1 MDRINEGTF
10 DQMMEDAI
18 RCEPQ
23 VALPVDFRQL
33 FLDQT
38 KVQEKPKFQIF
49 SWVEVFSSF
58 IIAITIGT
66 AFLIPALL
74 PEQLSPLMQ
83 WYIQWGGYLLT
94 KAVYFLPGI
103 ILTGA
108 GILLAIGL
116 LIVGGKAMLLILKN
130 VKKRKNAPLLL

>member
-10 DQMMEDAI
+10 DLMMENAI

-23 VALPVDFRQL
+23 LKPPVDFRNL
-33 FLDQT
+33 FLDQI
-38 KVQEKPKFQIF
+38 KAQEKPKFQIF
-49 SWVEVFSSF
+49 SWIEVFSSF

-94 KAVYFLPGI
+94 KAVFFLPGI
-103 ILTGA
+103 ILTGG

-116 LIVGGKAMLLILKN
+116 LLAGGKGMLIMIKN
-130 VKKRKNAPLLL
+130 VKERKNAPLLL

>member
-1 MDRINEGTF
+1 MDRINKGTF

-23 VALPVDFRQL
+23 VELPVDFRRL
-33 FLDQT
+33 FLDQI

-58 IIAITIGT
+58 IIAITVGT

-94 KAVYFLPGI
+94 KAVYFLPSI

-130 VKKRKNAPLLL
+130 VKERKNAPLLL